1 LVSYYHRYPALKCWA
16 IFNRP
21 LRGRSILDADM
32 GTQTKSFKVGSA
44 TFGDGRLTIIAG
56 PCVIE
61 SEEHAMMMARECAQ
75 RARDAGLDFVFK
87 SSFDKANRSSI
98 KSFRGVGMEAG
109 LDILRRIKAELGV
122 PVVTDIHDPAQVGVV
137 AEVADILQIPAFL
150 CRQTDLILAAAGS
163 GRAVNIK
170 KGQFLAPEDARNIV
184 EKAQAAGCE
193 KLMLT
198 ERGVSFGYNNL
209 VVDMRSFPIM
219 SEFGV
224 PVVFDVT
231 HSLQLPGGLGN
242 ATGGLSQYIE
252 PLARAG
258 VACGVDAVFM
268 EVHDAPER
276 APSDGPNMLPLAR
289 MGPLL
294 ENLRDIHGLVR
305 GMPKTEMP
313 LSREART

>member
-1 LVSYYHRYPALKCWA
+1 MENGS
-16 IFNRP
+16 
-21 LRGRSILDADM
+21 GR
-32 GTQTKSFKVGSA
+32 KSFQVGQA
-44 TFGDGRLTIIAG
+44 TFGDGRLSIIAG

-61 SEEHAMMMARECAQ
+61 SEEHAMMMARECAS
-75 RARDAGLDFVFK
+75 RARSAGLDFVFK
-87 SSFDKANRSSI
+87 TSFDKANRSSV
-98 KSFRGVGMEAG
+98 KSFRGIGMDVGLE
-109 LDILRRIKAELGV
+109 ILAKIKAELSV
-122 PVVTDIHDPAQVGVV
+122 PVLTDVHDVAQIEAVSAVV
-137 AEVADILQIPAFL
+137 DVLQIPAFL
-150 CRQTDLILAAAGS
+150 CRQTDLIIAAARS
-163 GRAVNIK
+163 GRAVNVK

-184 EKAQAAGCE
+184 EKARAAGCDR
-193 KLMLT
+193 LMLT

-219 SEFGV
+219 AGFGV

-231 HSLQLPGGLGN
+231 HSLQLPGGLGH

-289 MGPLL
+289 LDSLL
-294 ENLRDIHGLVR
+294 TSLRDIHALVSK
-305 GMPKTEMP
+305 GSNDKQV
-313 LSREART
+313 LS

>member
-1 LVSYYHRYPALKCWA
+1 MENNSQT
-16 IFNRP
+16 
-21 LRGRSILDADM
+21 RSF
-32 GTQTKSFKVGSA
+32 QVGPA
-44 TFGDGRLTIIAG
+44 TFGDGRLTVIAG

-75 RARDAGLDFVFK
+75 RARDTGLDFVFK
-87 SSFDKANRSSI
+87 TSFDKANRSSI

-109 LDILRRIKAELGV
+109 LEILRHIKTEVGV
-122 PVVTDIHDPAQVGVV
+122 PVVTDIHDAAQVDAV

-150 CRQTDLILAAAGS
+150 CRQTDLILAAARS

-184 EKAQAAGCE
+184 EKAQGAGCE
-193 KLMLT
+193 RLMLT

-224 PVVFDVT
+224 PIVFDVT

-268 EVHDAPER
+268 EVHEAPER

-289 MGPLL
+289 MGSLL
-294 ENLRDIHGLVR
+294 ESLRDIQRLVWN
-305 GMPKTEMP
+305 MKQ
-313 LSREART
+313 SKSKEANS

>member
-1 LVSYYHRYPALKCWA
+1 MSD
-16 IFNRP
+16 
-21 LRGRSILDADM
+21 SE
-32 GTQTKSFKVGSA
+32 TKSFKVGAA

-98 KSFRGVGMEAG
+98 KSFRGVGLDAG
-109 LDILRRIKAELGV
+109 LEILRHIKTEVGV
-122 PVVTDIHDPAQVGVV
+122 PVVTDIHDPAQVESV

-150 CRQTDLILAAAGS
+150 CRQTDLILAAARS

-193 KLMLT
+193 RLMLT

-219 SEFGV
+219 GEFGV
-224 PVVFDVT
+224 PIVFDVT

-289 MGPLL
+289 LGSLL
-294 ENLRDIHGLVR
+294 ENLRDIQALVNNMR
-305 GMPKTEMP
+305 GAPR
-313 LSREART
+313 SREARR

>member
-1 LVSYYHRYPALKCWA
+1 MHIGAQK
-16 IFNRP
+16 
-21 LRGRSILDADM
+21 
-32 GTQTKSFKVGSA
+32 KSFQVGTA

-61 SEEHAMMMARECAQ
+61 SEEHAMMMARACAD
-75 RARDAGLDFVFK
+75 RARNAGLDFVFK

-98 KSFRGVGMEAG
+98 KSFRGVGLEAG
-109 LDILRRIKAELGV
+109 LEILSHVKSELGV
-122 PVVTDIHDPAQVGVV
+122 AVITDIHDISQVETV
-137 AEVADILQIPAFL
+137 AGVADILQIPAFL
-150 CRQTDLILAAAGS
+150 CRQTDLILEAARS

-193 KLMLT
+193 RLMLT

-224 PVVFDVT
+224 PIVFDVT

-252 PLARAG
+252 PIARAG

-268 EVHDAPER
+268 EVHDAPQR

-289 MGPLL
+289 MEPLL
-294 ENLRDIHGLVR
+294 ESLRDIHALVGER
-305 GMPKTEMP
+305 ANRAAP
-313 LSREART
+313 